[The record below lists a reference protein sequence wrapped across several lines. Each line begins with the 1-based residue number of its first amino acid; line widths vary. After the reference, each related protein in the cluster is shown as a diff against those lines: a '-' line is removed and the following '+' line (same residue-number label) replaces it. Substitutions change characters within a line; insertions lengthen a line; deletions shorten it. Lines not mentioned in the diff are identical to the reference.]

1 MSNGNCEWWA
11 GGYLYEQPGGHAC
24 IFCLSSATTR
34 HPKACSFSQPPVQF
48 RSHDMAGRS
57 HRPPPES
64 ASGNWSDG
72 ETSTLIDAWGPV
84 HLRRRP
90 RGLLLTDWRA
100 AASAV
105 NAHRA
110 AAGRRFNR
118 TRVQCQ
124 TRVRTLKKRYKTEL
138 PKQPPSGWRHLPRL
152 HAFLASPDDS
162 PPGFPATAPET
173 VVKQEVKEEEVVA
186 GGGGIGLAASWTVPR
201 RPRNAAAGTGFCPGA
216 VVTKLAEVYERVEL
230 AKIGAEK
237 VKMEMEM
244 QQEMANVQ
252 KAMFD
257 AVKMEQ

>member
-1 MSNGNCEWWA
+1 M
-11 GGYLYEQPGGHAC
+11 P
-24 IFCLSSATTR
+24 
-34 HPKACSFSQPPVQF
+34 
-48 RSHDMAGRS
+48 GRS
-57 HRPPPES
+57 HMPPPES

-72 ETSTLIDAWGPV
+72 ETTTLIDAWGPV

-90 RGLLLTDWRA
+90 RGLRLEDWRA
-100 AASAV
+100 AARAV

-124 TRVRTLKKRYKTEL
+124 TRVRTLKQRYKEEL
-138 PKQPPSGWRHLPRL
+138 LKQPPSGWHHLPRL

-162 PPGFPATAPET
+162 PPGFPARAPA
-173 VVKQEVKEEEVVA
+173 VVAKQEVAEEEEVA
-186 GGGGIGLAASWTVPR
+186 GGGIGLAEDEAAAGGGIGLAESWAVPR

-216 VVTKLAEVYERVEL
+216 VVVKLAEVYERVEL
-230 AKIGAEK
+230 ARIAAEK
-237 VKMEMEM
+237 VKMEM
-244 QQEMANVQ
+244 QQAQEMEVQ